1 MTRFAFTYHVASSV
15 VLRAHFLP
23 LPQIILQQVS
33 DLRVGVAV
41 ATLMTRRVAVPAGA
55 IVTAVTMV
63 VWHGCSSRVIL
74 AVAMA
79 PEAALQ
85 LAAICL
91 VVSSDIVC
99 PSAGLNAVVQ
109 LENGDGRKHEQPS
122 GTAMTQ
128 QTGLIIIAKSLR
140 SATYIYDQHMFF
152 HFAQP
157 SVATFH
163 TPSAATLSLCV
174 FSARLSARHSLIM
187 LLTFVCIIAMKLS
200 QSVGCQHFI
209 MVRTHT
215 HSHGTT
221 GAPLAFSNT
230 ENGVIF

>member
-63 VWHGCSSRVIL
+63 VWHGCSSRVNL

-85 LAAICL
+85 LAAIFL
-91 VVSSDIVC
+91 VVGSDIVC

-163 TPSAATLSLCV
+163 APSAATLSLCV
-174 FSARLSARHSLIM
+174 FSARLSARQFNYVVNICLYHCDE
-187 LLTFVCIIAMKLS
+187 VE
-200 QSVGCQHFI
+200 SVGRLPTFYYGA
-209 MVRTHT
+209 HT
-215 HSHGTT
+215 HALSWDYRSTI
-221 GAPLAFSNT
+221 S
-230 ENGVIF
+230 IFKH